1 VKPSSPDEWDD
12 DRPTDI
18 KAHDLSSGSLGSR
31 GPGSEPAPVVRS
43 PDQTDEYPIIMPRDL
58 LHDEPLPS
66 FLEARI
72 EVLSGP
78 DQGTRFD
85 LKTVRTLIGRGQGAH
100 VRVHDNRM
108 SKQHASIFY
117 TGSEFRIRD
126 EKSTNGT
133 FLNGSQVVEYAIR
146 DGDKLLVGDSLL
158 RFSAAGMS

>member
-1 VKPSSPDEWDD
+1 LKPNSPDEWDD
-12 DRPTDI
+12 DRPTDV
-18 KAHDLSSGSLGSR
+18 KVHDGAAR
-31 GPGSEPAPVVRS
+31 RGSEPSRAARS

-58 LHDEPLPS
+58 MHDEPLPS
-66 FLEARI
+66 FLAARI

-78 DQGTRFD
+78 DQGARFD
-85 LKTVRTLIGRGQGAH
+85 LQTVRTLIGRGQGAH

-133 FLNGSQVVEYAIR
+133 FLNGSQVVEYAIK

-158 RFSAAGMS
+158 RFSAGGMT